1 MRKEFNRMSWVFSW
15 YSGCPQRECWQGGLG
30 LVPNLHG
37 LSPYWPTVARSMCSS
52 FVISHRWLSEALL
65 YTKPPTRSCW
75 GNSFAGV
82 ASRLLSTSIRTTITT
97 LLIYLLTD
105 LNCVNTVK
113 YISCTCTL
121 HWNLKISLVCWNCN
135 WGILHAYARSVSKL
149 NSEPTFFNLKERR
162 IGSPCARG
170 PVRIGI
176 STLLLI
182 FSVFS
187 QLNKYA
193 NRIQLSNSAYP

>member
-1 MRKEFNRMSWVFSW
+1 MWVSLWIYTILMRKEFNRMSWVFSW
-15 YSGCPQRECWQGGLG
+15 YSGCPQRECWQGALG

-105 LNCVNTVK
+105 LNCVTTVK
-113 YISCTCTL
+113 PHIMHMYTS
-121 HWNLKISLVCWNCN
+121 LKFEN
-135 WGILHAYARSVSKL
+135 
-149 NSEPTFFNLKERR
+149 
-162 IGSPCARG
+162 
-170 PVRIGI
+170 
-176 STLLLI
+176 I
-182 FSVFS
+182 FS
-187 QLNKYA
+187 LLK
-193 NRIQLSNSAYP
+193 L